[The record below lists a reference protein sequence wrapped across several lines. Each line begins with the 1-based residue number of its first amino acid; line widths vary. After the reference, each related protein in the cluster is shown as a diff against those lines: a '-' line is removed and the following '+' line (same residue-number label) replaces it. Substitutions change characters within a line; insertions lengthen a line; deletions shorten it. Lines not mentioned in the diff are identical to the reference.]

1 MNAEGSMKNKV
12 VLITGGTGGIGKET
26 ALALVKMGAA
36 VVIVGRNPQKTAA
49 VTDEIRKASG
59 NPTVEYLLGD
69 LAIQADVRR
78 VAQEFRSHHNRL
90 DVLVNNAGAV
100 FMSREESQDGI
111 EMTFALNHLNY
122 FLLTH
127 LLLDQLKAS
136 APARVI
142 NVSSAAH
149 MGGKMNFDDLEL
161 RHTYN
166 GWKAY
171 SQSKL
176 ANVLFT
182 YELARRLKGS
192 GVTANA
198 LHPGFV
204 ATNFGKSNGG
214 VFQPFF
220 RLAQI
225 AAISPHAGAQTSVYL
240 ASSPEVEGVTGQYF
254 DKKKAVNSSALSH
267 NAEDA
272 QRLWNISLDRVG
284 LQAIAQV

>member
-192 GVTANA
+192 GVTANT